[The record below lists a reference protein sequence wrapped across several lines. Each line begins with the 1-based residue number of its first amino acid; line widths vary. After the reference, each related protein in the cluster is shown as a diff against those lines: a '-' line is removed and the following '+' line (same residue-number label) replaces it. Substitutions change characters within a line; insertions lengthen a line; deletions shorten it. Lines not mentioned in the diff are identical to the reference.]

1 MYLREPII
9 YKIEWWVCHKQS
21 WGYASMLYGCSLFV
35 VVVIGVVIVDSGVY
49 DLMGK
54 NVRKR
59 FSQMG
64 LSSPS

>member
-1 MYLREPII
+1 
-9 YKIEWWVCHKQS
+9 
-21 WGYASMLYGCSLFV
+21 MLYGCSLFV
-35 VVVIGVVIVDSGVY
+35 VVVIGVVIDDSGVY